1 MARAAHDLTF
11 VAPSAF
17 SRTMSDF
24 LQADQVTAAKHALDR
39 LRENMRASIKGKND
53 VIDQVL
59 VCLVAGGHL
68 LIEDLPGVGKTTLA
82 YALARSMDC
91 GFSRIQFTS
100 DLLPGDVTGVAIYDE
115 TEKEF
120 VFKPGPV
127 FANVVLADEINRTT
141 PKTQSALLEVMDRAR
156 VTVDGVP
163 HSVGAPFMVFA
174 TQNPVD
180 YEGTFPLPES
190 QMDRFLMRLQM
201 GYPQPADEL
210 EILRIARTSYDAIAL
225 NPVVNGADILR
236 YQALATQVFVEDSVL
251 DYILRIVTAT
261 RTEAEFKTGVSVRG
275 GLALRAASQA
285 RALLLGRD
293 FVLPEDVMD
302 LVIPIL
308 AHRLSLARQT
318 SDALEERRA
327 VAAALRRIVASVA
340 APV

>member
-1 MARAAHDLTF
+1 
-11 VAPSAF
+11 
-17 SRTMSDF
+17 MSDF
-24 LQADQVTAAKHALDR
+24 LKAAQVTETKQALDR
-39 LRENMRASIKGKND
+39 LRGSMRTFIKGKEE
-53 VIDQVL
+53 VIEQVL

-91 GFSRIQFTS
+91 TFSRIQFTS

-127 FANVVLADEINRTT
+127 FASVVLADEINRAT

-156 VTVDGVP
+156 VTVDGVA
-163 HSVGAPFMVFA
+163 HAVGAPFMVFA

-210 EILRIARTSYDAIAL
+210 EILRIARTSYDAIAV
-225 NPVVNGADILR
+225 NAVVSRAEVLR
-236 YQALATQVFVEDSVL
+236 FQALAAQVFVEDSVL

-275 GLALRAASQA
+275 GLALRTAAQA
-285 RALLLGRD
+285 RALLHGRD
-293 FVLPEDVMD
+293 FVLPDDVTE
-302 LVIPIL
+302 LAVPIL
-308 AHRLSLARQT
+308 AHRLVLVRQT

-327 VAAALRRIVASVA
+327 IVGVLKRILGVLTPPA
-340 APV
+340 